1 MKVFKYKAIGSKVLF
16 VDQQNPGIVT
26 LEIQK
31 KFETKSQS
39 EINKF
44 FGLDNETD
52 IYVNGYL
59 VEDKS
64 LKLYS
69 SSIAKVEVLEK
80 DHLRLKTAVLNILLN
95 WVW

>member
-1 MKVFKYKAIGSKVLF
+1 MLF
-16 VDQQNPGIVT
+16 ADQRNPGIVT
-26 LEIQK
+26 IKIQEE
-31 KFETKSQS
+31 FETKSQS

-44 FGLDNETD
+44 YGLDSETD
-52 IYVNGYL
+52 LYINGYL

-80 DHLRLKTAVLNILLN
+80 DHLRLKTAVLNISLN
-95 WVW
+95 